1 MRISIKERME
11 SLGISR
17 YELAKRIDITY
28 PSIDN
33 IYKERSTSITFNV
46 LELLCRELK
55 CTPNDILILS
65 DKEPK

>member
-11 SLGISR
+11 SIGISR

-46 LELLCRELK
+46 LESLCRELK
-55 CTPNDILILS
+55 CTPNDIPLFE